1 MANVVYEYEGRFSW
15 FVEEEPLGGF
25 ALFMNYNFQ
34 YEFTNLD
41 AAKNWIDE
49 CESE

>member
-1 MANVVYEYEGRFSW
+1 MANIVYEFEGSNSW

-25 ALFMNYNFQ
+25 ALFMNNNFQ

-41 AAKNWIDE
+41 AAKNWIEE